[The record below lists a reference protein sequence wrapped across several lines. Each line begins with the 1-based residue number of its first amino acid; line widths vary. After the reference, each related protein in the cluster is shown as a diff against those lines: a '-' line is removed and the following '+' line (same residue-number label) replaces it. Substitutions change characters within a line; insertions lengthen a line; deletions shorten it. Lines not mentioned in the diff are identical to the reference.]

1 MTRRP
6 LHSSPPSNN
15 ANNANNTQNAD
26 DAVIGRA
33 FWWSLAVFALVA
45 SGIGIVFWLDRQ
57 TVETPLPV
65 EADYVPPQAEQTV
78 VDIPRLPFTDVTLD
92 AGIDFV
98 HVNGAYGD
106 KLLPETMGGGCAF
119 FDFDK
124 DGDQD
129 LLFVNASV

>member
-45 SGIGIVFWLDRQ
+45 SGIGIAFWLGQQ
-57 TVETPLPV
+57 TVEPPLPV
-65 EADYVPPQAEQTV
+65 EADYVPPQAAQTAV
-78 VDIPRLPFTDVTLD
+78 RENLHLKRTGQ
-92 AGIDFV
+92 AGVRHAPLVRALAI
-98 HVNGAYGD
+98 
-106 KLLPETMGGGCAF
+106 KTCCL
-119 FDFDK
+119 
-124 DGDQD
+124 
-129 LLFVNASV
+129 